1 MLAKNFAERP
11 SAAEVGSSLS
21 KLRAAR
27 QTPAYLRLPIDDGNG
42 VPLPV
47 YEETAVTPVTTL
59 LRPKVWSDSDD

>member
-11 SAAEVGSSLS
+11 SAAEVSLSLS

-27 QTPAYLRLPIDDGNG
+27 QTPAYLRLPGDDASG

-47 YEETAVTPVTTL
+47 YEETAVTPVTL
-59 LRPKVWSDSDD
+59 MRPKRVWSDDD